1 MLQTHCVSHARLPKK
16 YCPFPAI
23 FCFLETVG
31 GGGTM
36 LRTYLI
42 GISTNIEK
50 NLRTF
55 VARILTFV
63 PNHKE

>member
-1 MLQTHCVSHARLPKK
+1 
-16 YCPFPAI
+16 
-23 FCFLETVG
+23 
-31 GGGTM
+31 M
-36 LRTYLI
+36 LRTWLI

-63 PNHKE
+63 PNHKEIDMIQKPNRPCVPAWTYT